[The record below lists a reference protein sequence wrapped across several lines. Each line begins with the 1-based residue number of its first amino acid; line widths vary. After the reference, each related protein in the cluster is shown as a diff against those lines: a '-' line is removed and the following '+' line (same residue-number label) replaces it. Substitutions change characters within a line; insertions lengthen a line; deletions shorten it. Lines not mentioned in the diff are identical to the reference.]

1 MACGHPDNKLSG
13 PPKWEKPKSSFWEKK
28 INMSDKPHR
37 IAVLKGGPSAER
49 EISLRTGAAC
59 AAALGEA
66 GYEVIEVVVDDGNF
80 VVPDGTDLAFLSLH
94 GPFGEDG
101 QVQDILTARGIP
113 YTGADAATS
122 RIAIDKE
129 KSKEKFRQCGVP
141 TPEGQLVRK
150 LEEITLPLPV
160 FIKPNT
166 QGSSVGSRAATTRE
180 ELALA
185 VADALKFDSA
195 VVVEQFIKGRELTVG
210 VLGDQVLPIVEIRPL
225 DGFYDYANKYTKGRT
240 EYFCPAPLPDSVAA
254 VIRKYALAAHRS
266 VGNTV
271 YSRIDFLLE
280 EDVFPYCLEI
290 NTIPGM
296 TATSLLPKAAAAVG
310 IAFPQLC
317 RRIVELSWAARQKE
331 RTA

>member
-1 MACGHPDNKLSG
+1 
-13 PPKWEKPKSSFWEKK
+13 
-28 INMSDKPHR
+28 MSDKPHK

-49 EISLRTGAAC
+49 EVSLRSGAAC
-59 AAALGEA
+59 ADALREA
-66 GYEVIEVVVDDGNF
+66 GYEVVEVVVDAANF
-80 VVPDGTDLAFLSLH
+80 VVPDGTDLAFLAMH

-101 QVQDILTARGIP
+101 QVQGILEARGIP

-122 RIAIDKE
+122 RITIDKE
-129 KSKEKFRQCGVP
+129 KTKEKFRQKGVP
-141 TPEGQLVRK
+141 TPEGQLVRS
-150 LEEITLPLPV
+150 LEEITVPLPV

-166 QGSSVGSRAATTRE
+166 QGSSVGSRSVTTRE
-180 ELALA
+180 ELAPAL
-185 VADALKFDSA
+185 ADALRFDA
-195 VVVEQFIKGRELTVG
+195 EVLVEQLITGRELTVG
-210 VLGDQVLPIVEIRPL
+210 VLGDEVLPIVEIHPL
-225 DGFYDYANKYTKGRT
+225 EGFYDYTNKYTKGRT
-240 EYFCPAPLPDSVAA
+240 EYFCPASLPESITAL
-254 VIRKYALAAHRS
+254 IQKYALIAHQS
-266 VGNTV
+266 VGQAV

-310 IAFPQLC
+310 ITFPQLC